1 MLRGIQAAPPGTPG
15 GPFVCPMYMSHAAA
29 PHASQVLRGIEAVA
43 RLKEAEGSLSSSEM
57 EELTAAEAAWRPLAE
72 HALRLRPP
80 RRDEQGGA
88 AGGAAGRERRA
99 LFAALRREQKRQWQ
113 DEEFRRRANEA
124 KQTKH
129 ETEVAQWRRSQKIKA
144 KVERWHVQMWAE
156 SGVDAPP
163 VVKTPQLR
171 PRRPPPTFGTPA
183 HRKPPPAP
191 IRFGVD

>member
-1 MLRGIQAAPPGTPG
+1 
-15 GPFVCPMYMSHAAA
+15 MYVPCRLYVPCRS
-29 PHASQVLRGIEAVA
+29 PTRASQVLRGIEAVA

-57 EELTAAEAAWRPLAE
+57 DELTAAEAAWRPLAE
-72 HALRLRPP
+72 HALRQRPP
-80 RRDEQGGA
+80 RCDEQGDEQGGA

-129 ETEVAQWRRSQKIKA
+129 EMEVAKWRRSQRIKA

-171 PRRPPPTFGTPA
+171 PRCPPPTLGTPA

>member
-1 MLRGIQAAPPGTPG
+1 MLP
-15 GPFVCPMYMSHAAA
+15 

-43 RLKEAEGSLSSSEM
+43 RLKEVEGSLSSSEM

-72 HALRLRPP
+72 HALQQQLP
-80 RRDEQGGA
+80 RHVEQGGA
-88 AGGAAGRERRA
+88 AGAAAAAAAGRQRRA

-113 DEEFRRRANEA
+113 DDEFRRRADEA

-129 ETEVAQWRRSQKIKA
+129 EMEMAQWRRSQKVKA
-144 KVERWHVQMWAE
+144 KVERWHEQMWAE

-163 VVKTPQLR
+163 SVVKTPQLR
-171 PRRPPPTFGTPA
+171 PRRPTPSLDSPA